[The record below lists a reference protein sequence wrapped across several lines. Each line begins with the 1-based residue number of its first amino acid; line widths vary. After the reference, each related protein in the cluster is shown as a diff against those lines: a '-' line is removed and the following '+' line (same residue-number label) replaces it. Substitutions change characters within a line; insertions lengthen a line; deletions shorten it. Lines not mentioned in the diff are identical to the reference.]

1 MMLASRLLSIL
12 MLLQTRGQMTARALA
27 EEFEVSVRTIYRDID
42 ELSAA
47 GIPVIADRGRNGGVR
62 LEGGYRTKLTGMTAS
77 EAETLFLAGLPG
89 PAAEL
94 GLAELLATAR
104 LKLAAALP
112 AGAERIAAR
121 FHLDPAGWFSAPPVG
136 EFLPLVARAVWSERC
151 LRIRYRRGGS
161 LQWRKLHP
169 LGLVLKGGYW
179 YLVAERSGSLRTYRV
194 SAIADAQMLEEGFCR
209 PKAFDLAGYWTNS
222 SREYER
228 SVYSAKAELRL
239 SPRGRGMLPILG
251 AYVVEAVDRTAC
263 PPDAQ
268 GWVRCTVPVEA
279 TEFGIRELMLL
290 GEEVEILA
298 PAALRAQMAQMLQ
311 RMHAIH
317 KRPLGEQV

>member
-1 MMLASRLLSIL
+1 MLASRLLSIL
-12 MLLQTRGQMTARALA
+12 MLLQTRGRMTAPALA
-27 EEFEVSVRTIYRDID
+27 EEFEISVRTIYRDID
-42 ELSAA
+42 ELSGA
-47 GIPVIADRGRNGGVR
+47 GIPVIADRGRNGGIR

-136 EFLPLVARAVWSERC
+136 EFLPLVAQAVWNERC
-151 LRIRYRRGGS
+151 LKIRYRRGGS
-161 LQWRKLHP
+161 LEWRKLHP
-169 LGLVLKGGYW
+169 LGLVLKGGNW

-194 SAIADAQMLEEGFCR
+194 GAIAEAQVLEAGFVR
-209 PKAFDLAGYWTNS
+209 PKGFDLAGYWTSS

-228 SVYSAKAELRL
+228 SVYGRKAELRL
-239 SPRGRGMLPILG
+239 SSRGRGMIALLG
-251 AYVVEAVDRTAC
+251 SYVLEAVESTAS

-279 TEFGIRELMLL
+279 TDFGVQELMLL

-298 PAALRAQMAQMLQ
+298 PAALRAQMAQMLH

-317 KRPLGEQV
+317 KRPLPE